1 MGAGELCGVASPAL
15 DYVWGLYGQGLEED
29 WAEAPCGTS
38 GKNPSC
44 SLLPLPLPTSL
55 SPTGMCSC
63 CAPYQRLASSSSASS
78 GSNPLSTALGL
89 WGAGV
94 VGRGTGPLR
103 WYSCVAGC
111 RVSQRPAD
119 KEIKRAAFLPKL
131 PVAYWPLGE
140 ADLGSGG
147 AEAGISGLRGAR

>member
-15 DYVWGLYGQGLEED
+15 DYVWGLYGQGQEED
-29 WAEAPCGTS
+29 WAEAPCGNR
-38 GKNPSC
+38 GKNHSC

-55 SPTGMCSC
+55 SPAGMCSWLSSL
-63 CAPYQRLASSSSASS
+63 AKARLQLPYIQCPLQGAASLESLMWTS

-94 VGRGTGPLR
+94 VGRGIVPLR

-111 RVSQRPAD
+111 RVSQRAAD
-119 KEIKRAAFLPKL
+119 KEIKRAAFRPKL
-131 PVAYWPLGE
+131 PVAYCPLLL
-140 ADLGSGG
+140 ATW
-147 AEAGISGLRGAR
+147 